1 MVDRNLKVTK
11 ISDVMCKAEKLIA
24 EELKDNPGHDLLVAA
39 GLMAVT
45 RNLYIHALGPSEA
58 QKIFAVMLD
67 SFIMADEMY
76 YGENHDT
83 PPTIH

>member
-1 MVDRNLKVTK
+1 MVNQNVTK
-11 ISDVMCKAEKLIA
+11 ITTVMKKAERLIA

-45 RNLYIHALGPSEA
+45 RNLYIHALGPEEA

-67 SFIMADEMY
+67 SFIVVDEIQ
-76 YGENHDT
+76 YGMDHAAK
-83 PPTIH
+83 PTIH

>member
-1 MVDRNLKVTK
+1 MVNLKVNK
-11 ISDVMCKAEKLIA
+11 IADVMHKAEQLVMK
-24 EELKDNPGHDLLVAA
+24 ELKDNPGHDLLVAA

-45 RNLYIHALGPSEA
+45 RNLYIHALGPEEA

-67 SFIMADEMY
+67 SFIIADEMY

>member
-1 MVDRNLKVTK
+1 MGHLKVNK
-11 ISDVMCKAEKLIA
+11 IADVMKKAEQLVVS
-24 EELKDNPGHDLLVAA
+24 ELKDQPGNDLLVAA

-45 RNLYIHALGPSEA
+45 RNLYIHALGPEEA
-58 QKIFAVMLD
+58 QKIFAIMLD
-67 SFIMADEMY
+67 SFIMAEEMY

>member
-1 MVDRNLKVTK
+1 MVNQK
-11 ISDVMCKAEKLIA
+11 IDKIAEIMQKAEQLVMK
-24 EELKDNPGHDLLVAA
+24 ELKDNPGHDLLVAA

-45 RNLYIHALGPSEA
+45 RNLYIHALGPEEA

>member
-1 MVDRNLKVTK
+1 MANQKVSK
-11 ISDVMCKAEKLIA
+11 IADVMHKAEQLIM

-45 RNLYIHALGPSEA
+45 RNLYIHALGPQEA

-67 SFIMADEMY
+67 SFIVADEIY
-76 YGENHDT
+76 HGDDHAEK
-83 PPTIH
+83 PTIH

>member
-1 MVDRNLKVTK
+1 MVNQK
-11 ISDVMCKAEKLIA
+11 IDKIAEIMQKAEQLVMK
-24 EELKDNPGHDLLVAA
+24 ELKDNPGHDLLVAA

-45 RNLYIHALGPSEA
+45 RNLYIHALGPEEA

-67 SFIMADEMY
+67 SFIIAEEMY
-76 YGENHDT
+76 YGGNHDT

>member
-1 MVDRNLKVTK
+1 MVNRKVNK
-11 ISDVMCKAEKLIA
+11 IAEIMHKAEQLVMK
-24 EELKDNPGHDLLVAA
+24 ELKDNPGHDLLVAA

-45 RNLYIHALGPSEA
+45 RNLYIHALGPEEA

-67 SFIMADEMY
+67 SFIIADEMY
-76 YGENHDT
+76 YGEKNHIT

>member
-1 MVDRNLKVTK
+1 MK
-11 ISDVMCKAEKLIA
+11 KAEQLVVS
-24 EELKDNPGHDLLVAA
+24 ELKDQPGNDLLVAA

-45 RNLYIHALGPSEA
+45 RNLYIHALGPYEA
-58 QKIFAVMLD
+58 QKVFAVMLD

>member
-1 MVDRNLKVTK
+1 MENQNVAK
-11 ISDVMCKAEKLIA
+11 IANVMHKAEKLIA
-24 EELKDNPGHDLLVAA
+24 QELKKNPGHDLLVAA

-45 RNLYIHALGPSEA
+45 RNLYIRALGPEEA

-76 YGENHDT
+76 YGETHDT

>member
-1 MVDRNLKVTK
+1 MVNQKVNK
-11 ISDVMCKAEKLIA
+11 IAEVMNKAEQLIM

-45 RNLYIHALGPSEA
+45 RNLYIHALGPVEA

-67 SFIMADEMY
+67 SFIVVDEIQ
-76 YGENHDT
+76 YGMDHAAK
-83 PPTIH
+83 PTIH

>member
-1 MVDRNLKVTK
+1 MENQNVIK
-11 ISDVMCKAEKLIA
+11 ITNVMKKAEKLIT

-45 RNLYIHALGPSEA
+45 RNLYIHALGPVEA
-58 QKIFAVMLD
+58 QKIFEIMLD

-76 YGENHDT
+76 YGESHDM

>member
-1 MVDRNLKVTK
+1 MANQK
-11 ISDVMCKAEKLIA
+11 ISKIADVMNKAEQLVM
-24 EELKDNPGHDLLVAA
+24 EELKENPGHDLLVAA

-45 RNLYIHALGPSEA
+45 RNLYIHALGPQEA

-67 SFIMADEMY
+67 SFIIADEMY
-76 YGENHDT
+76 YGEKNHIT

>member
-1 MVDRNLKVTK
+1 MVNQKVNK
-11 ISDVMCKAEKLIA
+11 IADIMHKAEQLVMK
-24 EELKDNPGHDLLVAA
+24 ELKDNPGHDLLVAA

-45 RNLYIHALGPSEA
+45 RNLYIHALGPEEA
-58 QKIFAVMLD
+58 QKIFAIMLD
-67 SFIMADEMY
+67 SFIMAEEMY